1 MTFVQGKYFVMA
13 LHLISSYSKKHPEII
28 KEIVKDTIL
37 IKVFEKYSTMITKNK
52 EQFDNLNKNI
62 IF

>member
-37 IKVFEKYSTMITKNK
+37 IKVLRSVIDIQRRPKCDLKYLISDAAK
-52 EQFDNLNKNI
+52 
-62 IF
+62 

>member
-37 IKVFEKYSTMITKNK
+37 IKVFEKYSTMITKDK

>member
-1 MTFVQGKYFVMA
+1 MTFVQGKYFVVA

>member
-28 KEIVKDTIL
+28 KEIAKDTIL